1 MMLNNLDSMSEE
13 KLKELVEYYE
23 SIRDFANADIVRKK
37 LNEKRNYRML
47 IEKQNYDMLDKLNN
61 RDDDYYGLGR

>member
-23 SIRDFANADIVRKK
+23 SIRDFENADIVRKK